1 MSLLTCK
8 DFLKELNDYL
18 DDATSPGLRQEIEAH
33 LAECPNC
40 WVICDTTR
48 RTLRIYKGTDLYPLP
63 SEVHQRL
70 MEALR
75 RKMSQSKNGSGQS
88 RSGS

>member
-8 DFLKELNDYL
+8 DFLQELNDYL
-18 DDATSPGLRQEIEAH
+18 DEAAAPGLRREIEAH

-40 WVICDTTR
+40 WVICDTTKK
-48 RTLRIYKGTDLYPLP
+48 TLRIFKGTDLYPLP
-63 SEVHQRL
+63 AEVHSRL

-75 RKMSQSKNGSGQS
+75 RKMTGGEP
-88 RSGS
+88 RS